1 MRKTLRTGMRAR
13 LSAEMI
19 FLSDLP
25 GELETRSRSYRAGT
39 SASLLERP
47 AAATGKILRALLL
60 AHIDVIDLVLLDARM
75 GRRPI
80 LQILSTAL
88 LFSSLS
94 MTSLINCFSKK
105 NEG

>member
-1 MRKTLRTGMRAR
+1 MRKTLRTGMMAMV
-13 LSAEMI
+13 SAEMI

-60 AHIDVIDLVLLDARM
+60 AHIDVIDLVL
-75 GRRPI
+75 P
-80 LQILSTAL
+80 
-88 LFSSLS
+88 SSKYRCHYS
-94 MTSLINCFSKK
+94 
-105 NEG
+105 